1 MHRIGVIGAGYV
13 GLVTAA
19 CLAELGNA
27 VSCIDSDAEKIALL
41 RAGTL
46 PFFEPGLLELVLRN
60 HHGGRL
66 RFADSPGDSV
76 RASDIIFIA
85 VGTPMA
91 PDGQADLRQVRAAAL
106 DIAAFIDGPRI
117 IVNKSTVPVQTADY
131 VADLICKHTQGDHA
145 VCVVSNPEFLREGTA
160 IADFMRPDRIVIGV
174 SDAAA
179 ENTMRELYAPLQAPI
194 LVTDARTAEMIKY
207 TANAFLAAKISFVNE
222 IANICEAV
230 DANIKDVISG
240 AGSDKRIGV
249 TYMNPGLGFGGSCL
263 PKDVLALHHM
273 AQRAGVAPRI
283 LDAIMAV
290 NRSQVVLLIEN
301 LEAAVGSLGGKR
313 IGLLGL
319 AFKANTDDIRESPAI
334 TVARRLCENG
344 AIVRAHDPA
353 AVESARA
360 LLGDSIAYVS
370 TSYEAAND
378 ADALVVATDWN
389 EYKHIDFAMLKKLMA
404 VPILVDGRGLYDRR
418 KVEDSGLI
426 YVGLG
431 DRRLMP
437 ALR

>member
-1 MHRIGVIGAGYV
+1 MHRIGVMGAGYV

-27 VSCIDSDAEKIALL
+27 VVCMDSNAEKIALL
-41 RAGTL
+41 RVGIL
-46 PFFEPGLLELVLRN
+46 PFFEPGLLELVSRN

-66 RFADSPGDSV
+66 RFADSPSDCV
-76 RASDIIFIA
+76 RASDIVFIA

-91 PDGQADLRQVRAAAL
+91 PDGQADLSQIRTAAL

-117 IVNKSTVPVQTADY
+117 VVNKSTVPVQTADY
-131 VADLICKHTQGDHA
+131 VADLIRSRMSENHA

-160 IADFMRPDRIVIGV
+160 IADFMRPDRIIIGV
-174 SDAAA
+174 VNARA
-179 ENTMRELYAPLQAPI
+179 EETMRELYAPLEAPI
-194 LVTDARTAEMIKY
+194 FVTDARTAEMIKY

-222 IANICEAV
+222 IASICEAV
-230 DANIKDVISG
+230 DANVKDVISG

-263 PKDVLALHHM
+263 PKDVLALHRM
-273 AQRAGVAPRI
+273 AQRAGVVPRM
-283 LDAIMAV
+283 LDAILAV
-290 NRSQVVLLIEN
+290 NQLQVDLLLEN
-301 LEAAVGSLGGKR
+301 LQHTVGPLESKR

-319 AFKANTDDIRESPAI
+319 AFKANTDDIRESPAVA
-334 TVARRLCENG
+334 VARRLSEAG
-344 AIVRAHDPA
+344 ALVRAHDPA
-353 AVESARA
+353 AIENARA

-389 EYKHIDFAMLKKLMA
+389 EYKHIDFTMLKKLMA
-404 VPILVDGRGLYDRR
+404 APVLLDGRSLYDRR
-418 KVEDSGLI
+418 KVQASGLT

-431 DRRLMP
+431 DRRPVL
-437 ALR
+437 AIR